1 MTTAKRKKSSRKSRE
16 FRIAA
21 ILEAAR
27 DIFIRDGYEN
37 ATVADIAK
45 HVNIVEGTV
54 FHYFGSKQGLVVKV
68 MEHFYNEITGNL
80 IAGLSSIKGSREQL
94 RFAIRYHLK
103 TLLENAELCRVL
115 FKESRGARSELID
128 DIRRLNREYIQPL
141 NRIIEEGIQ
150 SGELRASV
158 NPLLIR
164 NVVYGSIEH
173 LLWSH
178 LFENRTIN
186 VEQSTEEICSILFD
200 GIL

>member
-16 FRIAA
+16 FRTAA

-37 ATVADIAK
+37 ATVADIAER
-45 HVNIVEGTV
+45 VNIVEGTV

-68 MEHFYNEITGNL
+68 MEHFYHEITGNL
-80 IAGLSSIKGSREQL
+80 VAGLNNIKGSREKL
-94 RFAIRYHLK
+94 RFAIRYHLT

-141 NRIIEEGIQ
+141 NRIIEEGIE
-150 SGELRASV
+150 SGELRSSV

-164 NVVYGSIEH
+164 NMVYGSIEH

-178 LFENRTIN
+178 LFENRTIDIG
-186 VEQSTEEICSILFD
+186 QSTEEICNILFD
-200 GIL
+200 GIS

>member
-16 FRIAA
+16 FRTAA
-21 ILEAAR
+21 ILEAAK

-37 ATVADIAK
+37 ATVADIAAR
-45 HVNIVEGTV
+45 VNIVEGTV

-68 MEHFYNEITGNL
+68 MEHFYHEITGNL
-80 IAGLSSIKGSREQL
+80 IEGLAGIEGSREQL
-94 RFAIRYHLK
+94 RFAIRYHLT

-141 NRIIEEGIQ
+141 NQIIEEGIQ
-150 SGELRASV
+150 SGELRSSI

-164 NVVYGSIEH
+164 NMVYGSIEH

-178 LFENRTIN
+178 LFENRTID
-186 VEQSTEEICSILFD
+186 VEQSTNEICSILFD

>member
-16 FRIAA
+16 FRTAA

-37 ATVADIAK
+37 ATVADIAER
-45 HVNIVEGTV
+45 VNIVEGTV

-68 MEHFYNEITGNL
+68 MEHFYHEITGNL
-80 IAGLSSIKGSREQL
+80 VTGLSTIKGSREQL
-94 RFAIRYHLK
+94 RFAISYHLT

-141 NRIIEEGIQ
+141 NRIIEEGIE
-150 SGELRASV
+150 SGELRSSV

-164 NVVYGSIEH
+164 NMVYGSIEH

-178 LFENRTIN
+178 LFENRTIDIG
-186 VEQSTEEICSILFD
+186 QSTEEICNILFD
-200 GIL
+200 GIS